1 MPLRSP
7 DRVIDEILEEQS
19 LAALAVVDDLRLDPL
34 ATVHDARVSFR
45 RLRGTLQGLGPLLVS
60 QHRPLTDHL
69 RWLARELGDVREL
82 QVAVERVVAA
92 LEWVP
97 AGPEED
103 ALLRVLED
111 ARGFAMVRATTALA
125 DPRLVELKAALEGL
139 LVGRKAEPDLTPE
152 SVQKEIGVAL
162 QRLLP
167 SLSELDE
174 LDADGLHKIRKH
186 TKQARALVRGM
197 RRSQRVFPPGA
208 GAGRVLRRLDE
219 LSDQLGHHQ
228 DAVTTAVLL
237 RRMCP
242 SDSAASRLAER
253 LATHEDTE
261 ALALR
266 FSLGETADRVRQACR
281 RLERRT
287 PGVVRG

>member
-1 MPLRSP
+1 M
-7 DRVIDEILEEQS
+7 IDEILEEQS
-19 LAALAVVDDLRLDPL
+19 LAALAVIDDLRLDPL
-34 ATVHDARVSFR
+34 AAVHDARVAFR

-60 QHRPLTDHL
+60 KHRPLTDHL

-82 QVAVERVVAA
+82 QVTIERVVAA

-97 AGPEED
+97 AGPEES

-111 ARGFAMVRATTALA
+111 ARGFALVRAMTALS

-139 LVGRKAEPDLTPE
+139 LVGRKAQPDLTPE
-152 SVQKEIGVAL
+152 SVQTEIGAAL
-162 QRLLP
+162 ERLLR
-167 SLSELDE
+167 SLSGLDG
-174 LDADGLHKIRKH
+174 LDAEGLHEIRKH
-186 TKQARALVRGM
+186 TKQARALVRGLTG
-197 RRSQRVFPPGA
+197 SQRVFPPGA

-228 DAVTTAVLL
+228 DAISAAVLL

-266 FSLGETADRVRQACR
+266 SSLGEIADRVQQACR

-287 PGVVRG
+287 PGVATG